1 MQRPIISVMLFWTLL
16 FFNISPA
23 IFFLLYSVTQIIA
36 LSPLFSNF
44 WRKNFCPLFWGGG
57 SPCQPSQIATLV
69 SYRHESLPYPCQPPN
84 LQYHF
89 GIEFLSPRTNRPRSV
104 TVRFFF
110 AAYTNIPPSPL
121 KTLLALL
128 ASLLR
133 TFALAVSILRQ
144 QDMRNAEVRFSDFA
158 TPHRP

>member
-1 MQRPIISVMLFWTLL
+1 ML
-16 FFNISPA
+16 
-23 IFFLLYSVTQIIA
+23 
-36 LSPLFSNF
+36 
-44 WRKNFCPLFWGGG
+44 
-57 SPCQPSQIATLV
+57 AT
-69 SYRHESLPYPCQPPN
+69 N

-110 AAYTNIPPSPL
+110 AAYTNIPPSHL

-133 TFALAVSILRQ
+133 TFTHRISILRQ
-144 QDMRNAEVRFSDFA
+144 QDMRNAKVRFSIFDA
-158 TPHRP
+158 RSLAAHEQQPTTPPPLFLHSRIGKTPTKKDTT